1 MMSAFFQ
8 LSTIKI
14 KRFFRGFTVYRIL
27 LGPVSEKKN
36 NIFTRIRP
44 LVSVYYVL
52 SSRKPYRVLYVPGH
66 KAFAGLVARAISEEL
81 KFQN

>member
-14 KRFFRGFTVYRIL
+14 KRFFRGFTVYHIL
-27 LGPVSEKKN
+27 LGPVSEKN

-81 KFQN
+81 KFQT